1 MFRWKRIFR
10 RAAVEFNCWRLS
22 ELEERIGYRF
32 RDPSLAERALRHRS
46 SLQQEKLDQTDA
58 YEQLEFLGDSVIGLI
73 AAEYL
78 FREYPDEDEGKL
90 TQIKSLLVSGEVLS
104 QRALALDLGR
114 FLLMG
119 AGEVRSGGRERR
131 SILEDAFEALV
142 GAVYLDGGL
151 KAAQRFVQRHLLSCV
166 DEIIDSDELRN
177 YKSMLLEYAQSTS
190 TSQPVYMVMSESG
203 PDHKKIYTIE
213 VSLNGKILGTGEG
226 RSKKR
231 AEQKAAR
238 EALEKLGV
246 PISE

>member
-22 ELEERIGYRF
+22 KLEERIGYRF

-46 SLQQEKLDQTDA
+46 SLQQEKLDLTDA

-151 KAAQRFVQRHLLSCV
+151 KAAQRFVQQHLLSCV

-231 AEQKAAR
+231 AEQRAAR